1 MQTILVPID
10 FSDAS
15 RSASLYAAT
24 LAKATGAKLLLFH
37 SYMIPTPVS
46 EVPYVMVSV
55 DEIQAENE
63 KFIRKEAVTIHAN
76 FGVEVETLLQ
86 IGMPSDE
93 ITILAE
99 EKNVALT
106 IIGMRGAGG
115 IDKLIGST
123 TATVVRKS
131 KTPVLVVPHDFVF
144 RNISRIVYA
153 SDFSYASSTTLFA
166 PLIEIG
172 RAYHSNLSV
181 IHVQKAPGT
190 TISKE
195 EQQSKADITTTLAE
209 LNPEFTVIND
219 ESISHGIKSY
229 TGEKNADLLVMVSH
243 RHNFFDRLF
252 SKIHTT
258 EMAYETRIPL
268 LVLPDNRR

>member
-1 MQTILVPID
+1 D

-15 RSASLYAAT
+15 RAASLYAAT

-55 DEIQAENE
+55 DEIQEENE
-63 KFIRKEAVTIHAN
+63 KFIRREAETLQAN
-76 FGVEVETLLQ
+76 FDVKVETLIQ

-99 EKNVALT
+99 EKQASLT
-106 IIGMRGAGG
+106 VIGMRGAGS

-144 RNISRIVYA
+144 RPVSEIVYA
-153 SDFSYASSTTLFA
+153 SDFSYASTKALFA
-166 PLIEIG
+166 PLVDIG
-172 RAYHSNLSV
+172 TKYNARVSV
-181 IHVQKAPGT
+181 IHVHKSPGAT
-190 TISKE
+190 LSDA
-195 EQQSKADITTTLAE
+195 EQQAKAGITNSLAA
-209 LNPEFTVIND
+209 LNPAFTVIND
-219 ESISHGIKSY
+219 DSISHGIKTY
-229 TGEKNADLLVMVSH
+229 IEEKNADLLVMVAH

-258 EMAYETRIPL
+258 EMAYDTRIPL
-268 LVLPDNRR
+268 LILPDKNR